1 MSADKSKP
9 CALVIGGSFG
19 GLCAGV
25 CLRAAGWRVSIF
37 ERSPGL
43 MDDRGAGIVL
53 QSEALNLLEG
63 LKLAARADI
72 SVESRERQYLNKDGS
87 VGSSGVSQQFMTSW
101 GALFNSLRR
110 GFPDDNYHTGFKLV
124 NFTSGEREVTA
135 RFENGR
141 EETGDLLIGGD
152 GAWSAVR
159 QQLLPKIAPEYAGY
173 VAWRGVV
180 AENALSAAL
189 LETFLDKFTF
199 FQMPRSHI
207 LCYAI
212 PGADGSITKGKR
224 RLNWVWYWNYRE
236 ADELSALLTDRTG
249 RKRRTSVPPGMV
261 CPEHWQK
268 QMDIARALLSPQFRE
283 LLEATEQPFAQPVR
297 DLAVPQ
303 MVFGRTVLV
312 GEAAFVLRPHTAA
325 AAAKAAADGMMLGQ
339 ALRDGNDNLA
349 ENLRRFETP
358 QMQMGLHL
366 RDYGVRAGNQSQ
378 FRVDNPGQ
386 REVDGRAVKLIARYG
401 NLRND
406 RVIP

>member
-1 MSADKSKP
+1 MSTAKGKP
-9 CALVIGGSFG
+9 RALVIGGSLG

-37 ERSPGL
+37 ERSSGP

-53 QSEALNLLEG
+53 QSEVLTLLER
-63 LKLAARADI
+63 LKLTTREGI
-72 SVESRERQYLNKDGS
+72 SVESRERQYLYKDGS
-87 VGSSGVSQQFMTSW
+87 VASSGDSQQFMTSW

-110 GFPDDNYHTGFKLV
+110 GFPDADFHSGFKLV
-124 NFTSGEREVTA
+124 NFTAEGNQVMV

-141 EETGDLLIGGD
+141 EETGDLLVGGD

-159 QQLLPKIAPEYAGY
+159 QQLLPTIAPEYAGY

-180 AENALSAAL
+180 AENALPATL
-189 LETFLDKFTF
+189 RNTFLGKFTF

-212 PGADGSITKGKR
+212 PGADGSITEGKR

-236 ADELSALLTDRTG
+236 ADELPALLTDRTG

-268 QMDIARALLSPQFRE
+268 QMEIAHALLPPQFQE
-283 LLEATEQPFAQPVR
+283 LLKATEEPFAQPIR
-297 DLAVPQ
+297 DLAASQ
-303 MVFGRTVLV
+303 MVFGRAVLV
-312 GEAAFVLRPHTAA
+312 GEAAFVVRPHTAA

-339 ALRDGNDNLA
+339 ALHDGDNNLA
-349 ENLRRFETP
+349 ENLGLFEIP
-358 QMQMGLHL
+358 QMQMGRNL
-366 RDYGVRAGNQSQ
+366 RNYGIRAGNQSQ
-378 FRVDNPGQ
+378 FPDALSR
-386 REVDGRAVKLIARYG
+386 
-401 NLRND
+401 
-406 RVIP
+406 

>member
-1 MSADKSKP
+1 MSAKNNKP
-9 CALVIGGSFG
+9 RALVIGGSLG

-25 CLRAAGWRVSIF
+25 CLRAAGWCVSIF
-37 ERSPGL
+37 ERSTGL

-53 QSEALNLLEG
+53 QSEVLNLLEG
-63 LKLAARADI
+63 LKLATRADI

-87 VGSSGVSQQFMTSW
+87 VASSGDSQQFMTSW
-101 GALFNSLRR
+101 GALFKSLRR
-110 GFPDDNYHTGFKLV
+110 GFPDDDFRTGCKLV
-124 NFTSGEREVTA
+124 NFTAEEKQVTA

-141 EETGDLLIGGD
+141 EETVDLLVGGD

-180 AENALSAAL
+180 AENALPVAL
-189 LETFLDKFTF
+189 RETFLDKFTF

-212 PGADGSITKGKR
+212 PSADGDIIIGKR

-236 ADELSALLTDRTG
+236 GDELDALLTDRTG

-261 CPEHWQK
+261 CPVHWQK

-297 DLAVPQ
+297 DLAVPK

-325 AAAKAAADGMMLGQ
+325 AAAKAASDGMVLGE
-339 ALRDGNDNLA
+339 ALRNGDDNFT
-349 ENLRRFETP
+349 ENLQRFEAP
-358 QMQMGLHL
+358 QMEMGLNL
-366 RDYGVRAGNQSQ
+366 RNYGIRAGNQSQ
-378 FRVDNPGQ
+378 FPRDP
-386 REVDGRAVKLIARYG
+386 
-401 NLRND
+401 
-406 RVIP
+406 

>member
-1 MSADKSKP
+1 MSAKKNKP
-9 CALVIGGSFG
+9 RGFVVGGSLG

-53 QSEALNLLEG
+53 QSEVLNLLEG
-63 LKLAARADI
+63 LKLATCAEI

-87 VGSSGVSQQFMTSW
+87 VASSGDSQQFMTSW

-110 GFPDDNYHTGFKLV
+110 GFPDEDFKPGFKLL
-124 NFTSGEREVTA
+124 NFIAGENQVTA
-135 RFENGR
+135 RFENSR
-141 EETGDLLIGGD
+141 EETGDLLVGAD

-180 AENALSAAL
+180 AENDLPAAL
-189 LETFLDKFTF
+189 RETFLGKFTF
-199 FQMPRSHI
+199 YQMPRSHI

-212 PGADGSITKGKR
+212 PGADGSATEGKQ

-236 ADELSALLTDRTG
+236 ADELPALLTDRTG

-268 QMDIARALLSPQFRE
+268 QMEIARAFLPPQFRE
-283 LLEATEQPFAQPVR
+283 LLEATCEPFAQPIR
-297 DLAVPQ
+297 DLAVPH
-303 MVFGRTVLV
+303 MVFGRSVLV
-312 GEAAFVLRPHTAA
+312 GEAAFVVCPHTAA
-325 AAAKAAADGMMLGQ
+325 AAAKAAAHGMVLGE
-339 ALRDGNDNLA
+339 A
-349 ENLRRFETP
+349 F
-358 QMQMGLHL
+358 
-366 RDYGVRAGNQSQ
+366 
-378 FRVDNPGQ
+378 
-386 REVDGRAVKLIARYG
+386 
-401 NLRND
+401 
-406 RVIP
+406 

>member
-9 CALVIGGSFG
+9 CALVIGGSLG

-37 ERSPGL
+37 ERSAGL

-53 QSEALNLLEG
+53 QAEVLNLLEG
-63 LKLAARADI
+63 LKLATCADI

-87 VGSSGVSQQFMTSW
+87 VASSGDSLQFMTSW

-110 GFPDDNYHTGFKLV
+110 GFPDDDYHSGFKLV
-124 NFTSGEREVTA
+124 NFAAEEKQVMA

-141 EETGDLLIGGD
+141 QEAGNLLVGGD

-180 AENALSAAL
+180 AENALPAAL
-189 LETFLDKFTF
+189 RETFLDKFTF
-199 FQMPRSHI
+199 FHMPRSHI

-212 PGADGSITKGKR
+212 PGGDGSISKGER
-224 RLNWVWYWNYRE
+224 RLNWVWYWNYRQ
-236 ADELSALLTDRTG
+236 ADELPALLTDRTG

-261 CPEHWQK
+261 CAEHWQK
-268 QMDIARALLSPQFRE
+268 QMDIARAFLPPQFRE
-283 LLEATEQPFAQPVR
+283 LLEATEEPFVQSIL

-303 MVFGRTVLV
+303 MAFGCVALV

-325 AAAKAAADGMMLGQ
+325 AAAKAAADGMALGE
-339 ALRDGNDNLA
+339 ALREGDDNLA

-358 QMQMGLHL
+358 QMQMGLRL
-366 RDYGVRAGNQSQ
+366 RDYGIRAGNQSQ
-378 FRVDNPGQ
+378 FPHRQQTN
-386 REVDGRAVKLIARYG
+386 K
-401 NLRND
+401 
-406 RVIP
+406 

>member
-1 MSADKSKP
+1 MSVAKNKP
-9 CALVIGGSFG
+9 RALVIGGSLG

-25 CLRAAGWRVSIF
+25 CLRSAGWRVSIF

-53 QSEALNLLEG
+53 QSEVLSLLEG
-63 LKLAARADI
+63 WKLTTRADI

-87 VGSSGVSQQFMTSW
+87 VASSGESQQFMTSW

-110 GFPDDNYHTGFKLV
+110 GFPDDDFHTGFKLV
-124 NFTSGEREVTA
+124 NFTAKEKQVMA

-141 EETGDLLIGGD
+141 EETGSLLVGGD
-152 GAWSAVR
+152 GAWSDVR
-159 QQLLPKIAPEYAGY
+159 QQLLPTIAPEYAGY

-180 AENALSAAL
+180 AENVLSAAL

-212 PGADGSITKGKR
+212 PGADGSVTKGKR
-224 RLNWVWYWNYRE
+224 RLNWVWYWNYQE
-236 ADELSALLTDRTG
+236 ADELAALLTDRTG
-249 RKRRTSVPPGMV
+249 QKRRTSVPPGMV
-261 CPEHWQK
+261 CAEHWQK
-268 QMDIARALLSPQFRE
+268 QMEIARAFLPPQFRE
-283 LLEATEQPFAQPVR
+283 LLEATQEPFVQSIL

-303 MVFGRTVLV
+303 MAFGCVALV

-325 AAAKAAADGMMLGQ
+325 AAAKAAADGMALAE
-339 ALRDGNDNLA
+339 ALREGDDNLA

-358 QMQMGLHL
+358 QMQMGLRL
-366 RDYGVRAGNQSQ
+366 RDYGIRAGNQSQ
-378 FRVDNPGQ
+378 FPHGQ
-386 REVDGRAVKLIARYG
+386 QTNK
-401 NLRND
+401 
-406 RVIP
+406 

>member
-1 MSADKSKP
+1 MSAKKNKP
-9 CALVIGGSFG
+9 RALVIGGSLG

-53 QSEALNLLEG
+53 QSEVLNLLEG
-63 LKLAARADI
+63 LKLTTRADI
-72 SVESRERQYLNKDGS
+72 SVESLERQYLNKDGS
-87 VGSSGVSQQFMTSW
+87 VASSGDGQQFMTSW
-101 GALFNSLRR
+101 SALFNSLRR
-110 GFPDDNYHTGFKLV
+110 GFPDDDYHSGFKLV
-124 NFTSGEREVTA
+124 NFTAEEKQVMA

-159 QQLLPKIAPEYAGY
+159 QQLLPKIAPAYAGY

-180 AENALSAAL
+180 AENALSTAL

-207 LCYAI
+207 LCDAI

-224 RLNWVWYWNYRE
+224 RLNWGWYWNYCE
-236 ADELSALLTDRTG
+236 ADELPALLTDRTG

-283 LLEATEQPFAQPVR
+283 LLEATREPFAQPIR
-297 DLAVPQ
+297 DLAVPK
-303 MVFGRTVLV
+303 MVFDRTVLV

-325 AAAKAAADGMMLGQ
+325 AAAKAAADGMVLGD
-339 ALRDGNDNLA
+339 ALRDGDENFT
-349 ENLRRFETP
+349 ENLQRFEAP
-358 QMQMGLHL
+358 QMEMGLNL
-366 RDYGVRAGNQSQ
+366 RNYGIRAGNQSQ
-378 FRVDNPGQ
+378 FPRDP
-386 REVDGRAVKLIARYG
+386 
-401 NLRND
+401 
-406 RVIP
+406 

>member
-1 MSADKSKP
+1 MSAKNNKP
-9 CALVIGGSFG
+9 RALVIGGSLG

-53 QSEALNLLEG
+53 QSEVLNLLEG
-63 LKLAARADI
+63 LKLTTRAEI
-72 SVESRERQYLNKDGS
+72 SVESGERQYLNQDGS
-87 VGSSGVSQQFMTSW
+87 VASSGFSRQFMTSW

-110 GFPDDNYHTGFKLV
+110 GFPDDDFHSGFKLV
-124 NFTSGEREVTA
+124 DFTAEEKQVMA

-141 EETGDLLIGGD
+141 EETGNLLVGGD

-173 VAWRGVV
+173 AAWRGVV

-189 LETFLDKFTF
+189 RESFLDKFTF
-199 FQMPRSHI
+199 YHMPRSHI

-212 PGADGSITKGKR
+212 PGTDGSVTEGKR

-236 ADELSALLTDRTG
+236 ADELPALLSDRTG

-268 QMDIARALLSPQFRE
+268 QMDIARAFLPPQLRE
-283 LLEATEQPFAQPVR
+283 LLEATEEPFAQPIR

-303 MVFGRTVLV
+303 MVFDRTVLV

-325 AAAKAAADGMMLGQ
+325 AAAKAAADGMVLGE
-339 ALRDGNDNLA
+339 ALRDGDENFT
-349 ENLRRFETP
+349 ENLQRFEAP
-358 QMQMGLHL
+358 QMEMGLNL
-366 RDYGVRAGNQSQ
+366 RNYGIRAGNQSQ
-378 FRVDNPGQ
+378 FPRGP
-386 REVDGRAVKLIARYG
+386 
-401 NLRND
+401 
-406 RVIP
+406 

>member
-1 MSADKSKP
+1 MNAKNNKP
-9 CALVIGGSFG
+9 RALVIGGSLG

-25 CLRAAGWRVSIF
+25 CLRAAGWGVSIF

-43 MDDRGAGIVL
+43 MDDLGAGIVL
-53 QSEALNLLEG
+53 QSEVLNLLEG
-63 LKLAARADI
+63 LKLATRAEI

-87 VGSSGVSQQFMTSW
+87 VASSGDSHQFMTSW

-110 GFPDDNYHTGFKLV
+110 GFPDEDFHSGFKLV
-124 NFTSGEREVTA
+124 NFAAEEKQVMA

-141 EETGDLLIGGD
+141 EETGNLLVGGD

-159 QQLLPKIAPEYAGY
+159 QQLLPDIAPEYAGY

-180 AENALSAAL
+180 AENALPAAL

-207 LCYAI
+207 LCYAV
-212 PGADGSITKGKR
+212 PGADGRVTEGKR
-224 RLNWVWYWNYRE
+224 RLNWVWDWNYRE
-236 ADELSALLTDRTG
+236 ADELPALLTDRTG
-249 RKRRTSVPPGMV
+249 RKRRTSIPPGMG

-325 AAAKAAADGMMLGQ
+325 AAAKAAADGMALGKV
-339 ALRDGNDNLA
+339 LHDGKN
-349 ENLRRFETP
+349 
-358 QMQMGLHL
+358 
-366 RDYGVRAGNQSQ
+366 
-378 FRVDNPGQ
+378 
-386 REVDGRAVKLIARYG
+386 
-401 NLRND
+401 
-406 RVIP
+406 

>member
-1 MSADKSKP
+1 MSAGKSKAR
-9 CALVIGGSFG
+9 ALVIGGSLG

-25 CLRAAGWRVSIF
+25 CLRAAGWRVNIF

-53 QSEALNLLEG
+53 QSEVLNLLEG
-63 LKLAARADI
+63 LKLTTRADI

-87 VGSSGVSQQFMTSW
+87 VVSSDDSQQFMTSW

-110 GFPDDNYHTGFKLV
+110 GFPDDDFHSGFKLV
-124 NFTSGEREVTA
+124 SFLAGENQVTA

-141 EETGDLLIGGD
+141 EETGNLLVGGD

-159 QQLLPKIAPEYAGY
+159 QQLLPKITPEYAGY

-180 AENALSAAL
+180 AENSLSTAL

-236 ADELSALLTDRTG
+236 ADELPALLTDRTG

-261 CPEHWQK
+261 CAEHWQK
-268 QMDIARALLSPQFRE
+268 QMDIARALLPPQFQE
-283 LLEATEQPFAQPVR
+283 LLEATEEPFAQPIR

-303 MVFGRTVLV
+303 MVFGRAVLV
-312 GEAAFVLRPHTAA
+312 GEAAFVVRPHTAA
-325 AAAKAAADGMMLGQ
+325 AAAKAAADGMKLGQ
-339 ALRDGNDNLA
+339 ALSDGDNNLA
-349 ENLRRFETP
+349 ENLRRFEAP
-358 QMQMGLHL
+358 QLQMGLHL
-366 RDYGVRAGNQSQ
+366 RDYGIRAGNQSQ
-378 FRVDNPGQ
+378 FPG
-386 REVDGRAVKLIARYG
+386 GLSW
-401 NLRND
+401 
-406 RVIP
+406 